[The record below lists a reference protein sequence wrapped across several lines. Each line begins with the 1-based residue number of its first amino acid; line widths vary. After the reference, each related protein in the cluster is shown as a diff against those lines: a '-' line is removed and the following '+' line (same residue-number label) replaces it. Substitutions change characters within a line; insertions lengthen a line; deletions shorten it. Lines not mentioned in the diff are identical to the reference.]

1 MKKRFLALALGTLAF
16 GVTLGGA
23 KMGLGHQDALMV
35 KAADQPA
42 ETVYKTLSFPDD
54 NQSANQI
61 SGYDKEW
68 TAKIGADSYTIKNF
82 NNNSWKDKWNYI
94 KCGRK
99 NVASVASIETSDFID
114 KPISKVALKI
124 GGIVASKVKTIKLL
138 ATDASGAVVD
148 TIELTTKTVDTHDF
162 VLKTPAANLKY
173 KFVFDCL
180 SNSKNGIVQ
189 VDQID
194 FYTKETTGGEPEP
207 AKPATSVIATPKEG
221 TTFYAG
227 TPVSTSDFVFVG
239 TDTDGK
245 EVTLTG
251 EITIENPLLVEGK
264 NTIKFI
270 YQSGETSVNF
280 ECEVNAIKTTIYA
293 KTTDVQ
299 DIVVGKRILIA
310 GKNGETVLGAET
322 VINNKSVR
330 ASVAGA
336 PKNNMLLPT
345 EGFVPLIVL
354 PAKNGSFA
362 LYDETA
368 KGVLCATSSSDNI
381 MGMETNFE
389 SMNENSFATIT
400 AGENKGEFVIKFSG
414 AYTKNILSYNASNP
428 RFACY
433 GSTQSPTSI
442 FVSSEV
448 PVTFG
453 TETWATSFMENME
466 IVCDPTGE
474 TALPETDWADIKS
487 EFDALSIPDKM
498 AIKYGTSDGTE
509 MSKALK
515 AYDFVVNKY
524 VTYDDFLGR
533 RTTTKANALMLPGA
547 TDSTTWSLVGIGT
560 VTIAASASLLF
571 FRRKKSN

>member
-1 MKKRFLALALGTLAF
+1 MA
-16 GVTLGGA
+16 
-23 KMGLGHQDALMV
+23 
-35 KAADQPA
+35 
-42 ETVYKTLSFPDD
+42 
-54 NQSANQI
+54 
-61 SGYDKEW
+61 
-68 TAKIGADSYTIKNF
+68 
-82 NNNSWKDKWNYI
+82 
-94 KCGRK
+94 RK
-99 NVASVASIETSDFID
+99 LRWQGD
-114 KPISKVALKI
+114 
-124 GGIVASKVKTIKLL
+124 
-138 ATDASGAVVD
+138 
-148 TIELTTKTVDTHDF
+148 
-162 VLKTPAANLKY
+162 
-173 KFVFDCL
+173 
-180 SNSKNGIVQ
+180 
-189 VDQID
+189 
-194 FYTKETTGGEPEP
+194 
-207 AKPATSVIATPKEG
+207 
-221 TTFYAG
+221 
-227 TPVSTSDFVFVG
+227 
-239 TDTDGK
+239 
-245 EVTLTG
+245 
-251 EITIENPLLVEGK
+251 ITIENPLLVEGK
-264 NTIKFI
+264 NTIKFT

-474 TALPETDWADIKS
+474 TVLPETDWADIKS

-509 MSKALK
+509 MGKALK

-560 VTIAASASLLF
+560 VTIAASVSLLF